1 MSNGVS
7 LNANWKP
14 LYVLAMTAR
23 SGSTMLCSAIKCI
36 EELGEPAEY
45 FNNRGQLKNFHAR
58 FGGRDFSDYLHNIF
72 NSVGSV
78 SHTLGIKSPYMD
90 FKFMAECPKF
100 THLLPYVN
108 FVYLTRRD
116 IFAQSVSLW
125 RAKKTNLWHSHAAG
139 KSKSISDPVSYNYDE
154 LVVSLMALLRE
165 RICWESLFSLYGLT
179 PLRMAYEDI
188 CGNNLKPSVQLLAK
202 SIGFD
207 ISEQKLETAEAA
219 TIKLGTGEQDETID
233 RFRSDVLDR
242 ALYSKLNSKTDLTF
256 KIKLTK

>member
-7 LNANWKP
+7 VNANWKP
-14 LYVLAMTAR
+14 LYFIAMTAR
-23 SGSTMLCSAIKCI
+23 SGSTMLCSAMKCI
-36 EELGEPAEY
+36 EELGDPAEY
-45 FNNRGQLKNFHAR
+45 FNNRGQLKNFHAKY
-58 FGGRDFSDYLHNIF
+58 GGCDFSDYLHNIF

-125 RAKKTNLWHSHAAG
+125 RAKKTNLWHSHTAG
-139 KSKSISDPVSYNYDE
+139 KSKSISKPVSYNYDE
-154 LVVSLMALLRE
+154 LAVSLMALLRE

-207 ISEQKLETAEAA
+207 ISEKKLETAEAL
-219 TIKLGTGEQDETID
+219 TTKLGSGKQDETID
-233 RFRSDVLDR
+233 RFRSDVLGGGLFD
-242 ALYSKLNSKTDLTF
+242 KLANNIESNF
-256 KIKLTK
+256 KASLMH